1 MSTASPFVQLVD
13 DHVVVTLEGEVD
25 LAVRTALTES
35 YDVAITLLEVPH
47 VLIDVSRV
55 TFMDSTGMDT
65 LAAALNKVNARGGTI
80 SVTGASAR
88 IVRLLRITH
97 MDGLVTILPPSEP
110 APGVA
115 VGDGIAVA
123 VA

>member
-25 LAVRTALTES
+25 LAVRTSLTES

-80 SVTGASAR
+80 SVSGASAR
-88 IVRLLRITH
+88 ILRLLRITH
-97 MDGLVTILPPSEP
+97 MDGLVTILPPEP
-110 APGVA
+110 GARVAIGDGNGVA
-115 VGDGIAVA
+115 VA
-123 VA
+123 

>member
-1 MSTASPFVQLVD
+1 
-13 DHVVVTLEGEVD
+13 
-25 LAVRTALTES
+25 
-35 YDVAITLLEVPH
+35 
-47 VLIDVSRV
+47 
-55 TFMDSTGMDT
+55 MDSTGMDT